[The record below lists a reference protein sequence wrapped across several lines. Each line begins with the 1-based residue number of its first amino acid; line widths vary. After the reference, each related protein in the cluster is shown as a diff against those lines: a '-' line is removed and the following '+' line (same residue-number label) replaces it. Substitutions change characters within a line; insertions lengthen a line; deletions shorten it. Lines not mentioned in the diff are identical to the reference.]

1 MLNSRDSHPMYFV
14 PVAFGIFGLGL
25 TAFLIPMSWY
35 IGFFSGIALCTVLS
49 STLFSRFLDMY
60 DLGSG
65 VRSLFSE
72 KPQRSANFFSS
83 STSWDG
89 LLPIIFPII
98 AKFLER
104 FSHQKKKS
112 EGVVKQDIGSLFDI
126 LNLSTNPQNH
136 DEEKSEQEIE
146 NWLLLRASPKLT
158 KDVIEQMKSDGNPFT
173 IRNANNYLQK
183 GKNNL
188 LGTIFKPKSPEKN
201 DTPEENSS
209 DASSSNE
216 TPSSGGVEQITER
229 DEVSNQPST
238 LTQKENEIISNMQ
251 DLLSAIFKPRCPKAP
266 SEEEGNETIDV
277 VNSEGMSHSPKKGV
291 IISEDEIVTIDDCD
305 EESVETVC
313 KNEEPS
319 SQVIDMTSFV
329 NDFLKVIFK
338 PQSSEAPSEEEGSPN
353 EKEERPTEK
362 DGPIISEDGLVTI
375 NDCDEES
382 VETVCKNEEP
392 SDFLFAQ
399 DDTEVM

>member
-35 IGFFSGIALCTVLS
+35 IGFFAGIALCIV
-49 STLFSRFLDMY
+49 FSRFLDIY

-65 VRSLFSE
+65 VSSLFSE
-72 KPQRSANFFSS
+72 KPRRSTDFFSS
-83 STSWDG
+83 FTGWEG

-98 AKFLER
+98 VKFLER

-112 EGVVKQDIGSLFDI
+112 EGVVEQDVGSLFDI
-126 LNLSTNPQNH
+126 LNLSTNPQNR

-188 LGTIFKPKSPEKN
+188 LDTIFKPKSPEKN

-209 DASSSNE
+209 DTSS
-216 TPSSGGVEQITER
+216 
-229 DEVSNQPST
+229 SNQPSM
-238 LTQKENEIISNMQ
+238 LTQTEIISNMQ
-251 DLLSAIFKPRCPKAP
+251 DLLSIIFKPRCPKSP

-277 VNSEGMSHSPKKGV
+277 VNFEGMSHSPKKEGV
-291 IISEDEIVTIDDCD
+291 IISEDGFVTINDC
-305 EESVETVC
+305 EEETVETVC
-313 KNEEPS
+313 KNE
-319 SQVIDMTSFV
+319 D
-329 NDFLKVIFK
+329 
-338 PQSSEAPSEEEGSPN
+338 
-353 EKEERPTEK
+353 
-362 DGPIISEDGLVTI
+362 
-375 NDCDEES
+375 
-382 VETVCKNEEP
+382 P
-392 SDFLFAQ
+392 SDFLFVQ